1 MIHPYVKLRPE
12 ARVPALHKVPRT
24 YQRGYAAPLGK
35 DHHHETKRGPES
47 LTSSS
52 VATIET
58 ATSQSDVHVITVG
71 RSLLFILDSSGATVH
86 RFYRKKEQK
95 PQY

>member
-24 YQRGYAAPLGK
+24 YHAAPLGK

-58 ATSQSDVHVITVG
+58 ATSQSE
-71 RSLLFILDSSGATVH
+71 SML
-86 RFYRKKEQK
+86 
-95 PQY
+95 